1 MRAGAGPRPADPG
14 AYDYP
19 MASTQTK
26 PAPSTRPKDEV
37 KQPHQWNVVLLNDE
51 EHTYE
56 YVIRMMQELFAHG
69 LERAYKVAKT
79 VDTDGRAVCLTTHKE
94 HAELKRDQIL
104 AFGRDPLM
112 AISKGSMTAIIEPA
126 EFDGDGD
133 EGKSGKDGG
142 SEGGPG
148 GPGKKD

>member
-1 MRAGAGPRPADPG
+1 
-14 AYDYP
+14 